1 MISKEHQNII
11 DELLKIEHQSIA
23 LKLNFISIENPTIS
37 DELLYKSVG
46 VIDYYSR
53 NKDDVSKQIVIVL
66 SSILYNYKKE
76 DWDGLTQFL
85 IIVLSRIGFSP
96 SAIMVDDKFDFENNK
111 FSSLDS
117 FISEIST
124 SINQLNNEIVI
135 QDKIFLLTD
144 FQKNIYEKCSISKFI
159 GISAPTSAGKSFIIL
174 LKSIDNILREGGN
187 IVYVVPTLSLITQV
201 VNDFHEKLKEFKIIN
216 YTILTNYSN
225 DDNKNKIYV
234 LTPERAISA
243 YNEEEKPFGKVNTF
257 IVDEIQ
263 NIERIENVN
272 DERAKILFDSLVE
285 LSFSY
290 DPKLIVFSG
299 PRVTGLKT
307 LGFDIF
313 NNVESYE
320 VNSLSSPVTNFTYAI
335 KKSGKKY
342 FIKQYSQ
349 IKEEYTSIEIT
360 NNQII
365 KIGGKQYDPK
375 YLKYLNTVVSN
386 LGSENKNILFSPTS
400 ETSRRIAK
408 NLIEGLKPIDNQNLL
423 ISLIEYISNSVHP
436 NYDLCKTLKYKTVY
450 HHGKVPLHVRNTL
463 EYAIKNNMI
472 DNIVCTTTLLQG
484 VNLPAQNVI
493 MRNGSLGS
501 KKRNGVLPSLTNY
514 EISNL
519 RGRAGRLLK
528 DFIGRTFVLDENAF
542 DQEGS
547 KQLFKDENKS
557 LTSGYGKIFND
568 NNNTINK
575 SLYENISNETLG
587 NEIGND
593 VQFLITYI
601 RQTILKHNENCLLR
615 LKSVGINYSK
625 EEIVLIYK
633 ELKNELKIPLEI
645 CFRNRYIDPLVLNQ
659 FYLSSNEFI
668 LPTKIID
675 SRLANDLF
683 SLVNKIRLKFPNHY
697 YKYFGRELEISFFY
711 TVSNWAKEKPLNE
724 ILNNDYFNDSNNI
737 DKIID
742 TIQSDICFNLTNL
755 LKPFYSIIEI
765 NSKLISCIEMGAYNP
780 ITLHL
785 IHLNIP
791 REVAIKL
798 KNTIFNGQDYEENEI
813 DERIVTRIK
822 RTYNLIDFWDRI
834 QLKHII

>member
-1 MISKEHQNII
+1 MIIKEHQNVI

-23 LKLNFISIENPTIS
+23 QKLNFISIETPSIS
-37 DELLYKSVG
+37 DELLNKSVG

-53 NKDDVSKQIVIVL
+53 KNDDVSKQIVIVL
-66 SSILYNYKKE
+66 SSILHNYKKQN
-76 DWDGLTQFL
+76 WDGLTQFL
-85 IIVLSRIGFSP
+85 IVVLSRIGFSP
-96 SAIMVDDKFDFENNK
+96 SAIMVDDNFDFENNK
-111 FSSLDS
+111 FSSLNS
-117 FISEIST
+117 LISEITT
-124 SINQLNNEIVI
+124 SIYQLNNEILI
-135 QDKIFLLTD
+135 KDKTYLLTD
-144 FQKNIYEKCSISKFI
+144 FQKKIFEKCSTSKFI

-174 LKSIDNILREGGN
+174 LKSIDNILKEGGN
-187 IVYVVPTLSLITQV
+187 IVYIVPTLSLITQV
-201 VNDFHEKLKEFKIIN
+201 VNDFHKKLKEFEIN
-216 YTILTNYSN
+216 NYEIQTNYSTVSN
-225 DDNKNKIYV
+225 LNKIYV

-272 DERAKILFDSLVE
+272 DERAKILFDSLIE

-290 DPKLIVFSG
+290 DPNLIVFSG

-313 NNVESYE
+313 NNVESE
-320 VNSLSSPVTNFTYAI
+320 EINTLSSPVTSFTYSV
-335 KKSGKKY
+335 KKSGQKY

-349 IKEEYTSIEIT
+349 IKENYSSIEIT
-360 NNQII
+360 NYQDI
-365 KIGGKQYDPK
+365 KIGGKQYDQK
-375 YLKYLNTVVSN
+375 YLNYLNTVVSN
-386 LGSENKNILFSPTS
+386 LGIENKNILFSPTS
-400 ETSRRIAK
+400 ETSRRIAN
-408 NLIEGLKPIDNQNLL
+408 NLIVGLKPIEKNSLL
-423 ISLIEYISNSVHP
+423 NSLIEYISNTVHP
-436 NYDLCKTLKYKTVY
+436 NYDLCKTLTYKTIY

-463 EYAIKNNMI
+463 EYAIKSNMI

-501 KKRNGVLPSLTNY
+501 KARNGVLPSLTNY

-542 DQEGS
+542 DKEES
-547 KQLFKDENKS
+547 NQLFKDENKS
-557 LTSGYGKIFND
+557 LTSGYGKIFDD
-568 NNNTINK
+568 NNKTINN
-575 SLYENISNETLG
+575 SLIRNISNETLSV
-587 NEIGND
+587 EVGND

-601 RQTILKHNENCLLR
+601 RQIILKHKGKSIER
-615 LKSVGINYSK
+615 LKSVGINLSK
-625 EEIVLIYK
+625 EEINLIYE
-633 ELKNELKIPLEI
+633 ELINELEIPLEI

-659 FYLSSNEFI
+659 FYIRANEFT
-668 LPTKIID
+668 LPTKIIN
-675 SRLANDLF
+675 SKLSNELYK
-683 SLVNKIRLKFPNHY
+683 LVNQIRIKFPNY
-697 YKYFGRELEISFFY
+697 YSKYFSRELEQPFFY
-711 TVSNWAKEKPLNE
+711 TVGNWANEKPLHE
-724 ILNNDYFNDSNNI
+724 ILNKDYFDDSNNI

-755 LKPFYSIIEI
+755 LKPFYSILEV

-798 KNTIFNGQDYEENEI
+798 KNTIFINEVYEE
-813 DERIVTRIK
+813 DEFDEKIVSKIK
-822 RTYNLIDFWDRI
+822 KFYYSIDFWDRI
-834 QLKHII
+834 QLEHII

>member
-1 MISKEHQNII
+1 MISKQHQKVI
-11 DELLKIEHQSIA
+11 DELLKIEHQAIA
-23 LKLNFISIENPTIS
+23 LKLNFITIENPSIS
-37 DELLYKSVG
+37 DELLYKAIG
-46 VIDYYSR
+46 VIDYFSR
-53 NKDDVSKQIVIVL
+53 NNDDVSKQIVIVL
-66 SSILYNYKKE
+66 SSILYNYKK
-76 DWDGLTQFL
+76 DNWDGLIQFL

-111 FSSLDS
+111 FSSLES

-124 SINQLNNEIVI
+124 SINQLNNEII
-135 QDKIFLLTD
+135 IKDKIFLLTD

-201 VNDFHEKLKEFKIIN
+201 VNDFHEKLKEFKINN
-216 YTILTNYSN
+216 YAILTNYSH
-225 DDNKNKIYV
+225 DNNENKIYV

-243 YNEEEKPFGKVNTF
+243 YNEEEKPFGNVNTF

-307 LGFDIF
+307 LGFDMF
-313 NNVESYE
+313 NNVESNE
-320 VNSLSSPVTNFTYAI
+320 INSLSSPVTNFTYAI
-335 KKSGKKY
+335 KKSGGKY

-349 IKEEYTSIEIT
+349 IKEEYSSIEIT
-360 NNQII
+360 NNQNIL
-365 KIGGKQYDPK
+365 IGGKQYNPK

-386 LGSENKNILFSPTS
+386 LGGKNKNILFSPTS

-408 NLIEGLKPIDNQNLL
+408 SLIDGIKPIDDQNLL
-423 ISLIEYISNSVHP
+423 NGLIEYISNSVHA
-436 NYDLCKTLKYKTVY
+436 NYDLCKTLIYKTAY

-472 DNIVCTTTLLQG
+472 DNVVCTTTLLQG

-501 KKRNGVLPSLTNY
+501 KKRNGVVPSLTNY

-542 DQEGS
+542 DQEES
-547 KQLFKDENKS
+547 KQLFKDESKS
-557 LTSGYGKIFND
+557 LTSGYGKIFD
-568 NNNTINK
+568 ENNKTINN
-575 SLYENISNETLG
+575 SLSKNISNESLSKD
-587 NEIGND
+587 IGND

-601 RQTILKHNENCLLR
+601 RQIILKHKEKSVER

-625 EEIVLIYK
+625 KEINSIYDELIS
-633 ELKNELKIPLEI
+633 ELKIPLEI

-659 FYLSSNEFI
+659 FYIRSNEFN

-675 SRLANDLF
+675 GRLANDLHR
-683 SLVNKIRLKFPNHY
+683 LVNQIRLKFPNY
-697 YKYFGRELEISFFY
+697 YSKYFDRELGITFFY
-711 TVSNWAKEKPLNE
+711 TVNSWAKEKPLHE
-724 ILNNDYFNDSNNI
+724 ILNKEYFDDSNNI

-742 TIQSDICFNLTNL
+742 TIQSDVCFNLTNL

-765 NSKLISCIEMGAYNP
+765 NSKLINCIEMGAYNP

-798 KNTIFNGQDYEENEI
+798 KNTIFNGQVYEDDEI
-813 DERIVTRIK
+813 DEKIVSRIK
-822 RTYNLIDFWDRI
+822 KLYNLIGFWDRI
-834 QLKHII
+834 QLEHIT

>member
-1 MISKEHQNII
+1 MISKEHQNVI

-23 LKLNFISIENPTIS
+23 LKLNFISIENPSIS

-46 VIDYYSR
+46 VIDHYSR
-53 NKDDVSKQIVIVL
+53 NKDDISKQIVIVL

-76 DWDGLTQFL
+76 NWDGLSQFL
-85 IIVLSRIGFSP
+85 IVVLSRIGFSP
-96 SAIMVDDKFDFENNK
+96 SAIMVDDNFDFDNNQ

-117 FISEIST
+117 IISEINT
-124 SINQLNNEIVI
+124 SINQLNNEIYI
-135 QDKIFLLTD
+135 KDKTYLLTD
-144 FQKNIYEKCSISKFI
+144 FQKNIFEKCSTSKFL

-174 LKSIDNILREGGN
+174 LKSIDNILNEGGN

-201 VNDFHEKLKEFKIIN
+201 VNDYHKKLKEFEIYN
-216 YTILTNYSN
+216 YDILTNYSTDSN
-225 DDNKNKIYV
+225 INKIYV

-263 NIERIENVN
+263 NIERIENED

-313 NNVESYE
+313 NNIESE
-320 VNSLSSPVTNFTYAI
+320 EINSYSSPVSNFTYAI
-335 KKSGKKY
+335 KKIGKKY

-349 IKEEYTSIEIT
+349 IKDEHLSIEIT
-360 NNQII
+360 NNQNI
-365 KIGGKQYDPK
+365 KIGGKRYDPK
-375 YLKYLNTVVSN
+375 YLNYLNAIVGN
-386 LGSENKNILFSPTS
+386 LGNENKNILFSPTS
-400 ETSRRIAK
+400 DTSRRIANK
-408 NLIEGLKPIDNQNLL
+408 LITDVKPIDDQNLL
-423 ISLIEYISNSVHP
+423 NGLIEYISDTVHP
-436 NYDLCKTLKYKTVY
+436 NYDLCKTLKYRTAY

-463 EYAIKNNMI
+463 EYAIKSNMI

-484 VNLPAQNVI
+484 VNMPAQNVI

-501 KKRNGVLPSLTNY
+501 KARNGIIPSLTNY

-528 DFIGRTFVLDENAF
+528 DFIGRTFVLDENSF
-542 DQEGS
+542 DEEES

-557 LTSGYGKIFND
+557 LTSGYGKIFNENCKIINESL
-568 NNNTINK
+568 NNNVNNE
-575 SLYENISNETLG
+575 SLSDD
-587 NEIGND
+587 IGND

-601 RQTILKHNENCLLR
+601 RQIILKHKGKSIER
-615 LKSVGINYSK
+615 LKSVGINYTK
-625 EEIVLIYK
+625 EEIELIYK
-633 ELKNELKIPLEI
+633 ELTNELKIPLEL
-645 CFRNRYIDPLVLNQ
+645 CFRNRYIDPLILNQ
-659 FYLSSNEFI
+659 FYIRSNEFN

-675 SRLANDLF
+675 RNLANELCK
-683 SLVNKIRLKFPNHY
+683 LVNQVRLKFPNY
-697 YKYFGRELEISFFY
+697 YSKYFKRELDYSFFY
-711 TVSNWAKEKPLNE
+711 TVSDWAKEKPLKE
-724 ILNNDYFNDSNNI
+724 ILNDDYFNDSNNI

-742 TIQSDICFNLTNL
+742 KIQSDICFNLTNL
-755 LKPFYSIIEI
+755 LKPLYSILEI

-798 KNTIFNGQDYEENEI
+798 KNTIFIGQDYSEQEI
-813 DERIVTRIK
+813 DEMVVIRIRK
-822 RTYNLIDFWDRI
+822 LYNLIDFWDRI
-834 QLKHII
+834 QLEHLT